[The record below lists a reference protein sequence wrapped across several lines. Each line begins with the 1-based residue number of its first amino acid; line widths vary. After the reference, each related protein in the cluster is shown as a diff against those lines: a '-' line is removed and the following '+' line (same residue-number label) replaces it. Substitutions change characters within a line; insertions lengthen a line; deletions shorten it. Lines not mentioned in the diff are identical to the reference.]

1 MKDILADI
9 TRLRLQRGWSEYDLA
24 KNSGLTQSTIST
36 WYRKNQTPTI
46 KTLDKVCKGFG
57 ITLSQFF
64 DEGGEAVSLTDDQR
78 EFDNRDKFIELGYNI
93 AYYRKHAGLTQE
105 QLAERVGISRQH
117 LGAIEAP
124 NLVRPISLELLFN
137 IADVLDIP
145 AYKLLR
151 FRDEE

>member
-1 MKDILADI
+1 M
-9 TRLRLQRGWSEYDLA
+9 
-24 KNSGLTQSTIST
+24 N
-36 WYRKNQTPTI
+36 
-46 KTLDKVCKGFG
+46 KT
-57 ITLSQFF
+57 
-64 DEGGEAVSLTDDQR
+64 QR

-145 AYKLLR
+145 AYKQLR

>member
-1 MKDILADI
+1 M
-9 TRLRLQRGWSEYDLA
+9 
-24 KNSGLTQSTIST
+24 N
-36 WYRKNQTPTI
+36 
-46 KTLDKVCKGFG
+46 KT
-57 ITLSQFF
+57 
-64 DEGGEAVSLTDDQR
+64 QR

-137 IADVLDIP
+137 IADVLDFLP
-145 AYKLLR
+145 TSCCGSGMRSKKFARVTAFRSSPRFCKQGKEGSVLQKRLLR
-151 FRDEE
+151 LRPKPMRAKTLPAFWLGEFLQLCAAAGA